1 MNNGLKQTRTN
12 PNLWSFS
19 AHQQQCLHWME
30 IRPNHRWICLAL
42 NFSLPERPYKWM
54 WFSFCVQLHFH
65 ALTSVLCMTMS
76 EFLLLW
82 FTRFIFPD
90 TFTSLCLCL
99 CGIRVIASSRYS
111 ISVISRLLSEF
122 AICHK
127 CISEHFTAFLCQL
140 YECSTQMDSHVRL
153 LWGLW
158 VWFETFQSC
167 FGLCM
172 TFCCY
177 GDENAVFATVV
188 MINWITHSQKNQWIN
203 TSLHVYCLLTDCISE
218 LILVIGLP
226 SCASLWPGA
235 TLLPPSYR
243 NQGSHLE
250 PWATTLLTTIQTG
263 KLLVYMLKTGTFECC
278 SDMY

>member
-1 MNNGLKQTRTN
+1 MYFWTFHSIFMSIVWMFYTNAFTRA
-12 PNLWSFS
+12 F
-19 AHQQQCLHWME
+19 
-30 IRPNHRWICLAL
+30 IVR
-42 NFSLPERPYKWM
+42 LPEFDYP
-54 WFSFCVQLHFH
+54 
-65 ALTSVLCMTMS
+65 
-76 EFLLLW
+76 
-82 FTRFIFPD
+82 
-90 TFTSLCLCL
+90 
-99 CGIRVIASSRYS
+99 
-111 ISVISRLLSEF
+111 
-122 AICHK
+122 
-127 CISEHFTAFLCQL
+127 
-140 YECSTQMDSHVRL
+140 
-153 LWGLW
+153 
-158 VWFETFQSC
+158 TFQSC